1 MLSLF
6 HSCCSGPKK
15 PGEICVI
22 IRFYIKR
29 DYASLVRND
38 WLRKGGM
45 DPPWSQAAQEAS
57 LSSHHPSW
65 KPLLISKCHKF
76 HSPLSPGALTMG
88 GEGRREKKSRGGR
101 WSSLSLFFFFLRGK
115 IDVGSSLSSICSELN
130 PFDRFKSFS
139 STWNGSTGRNKQ
151 VVNSPRPHYVLIFD
165 TLSAD
170 ILLSVICWAW
180 HNQKSHYM
188 VLLCRPKLTTVNAA
202 ALNWSI
208 IPVFP
213 LPPGTAYELMRC
225 QQRCHVFIHSI
236 SLSNNKKRKTQRN

>member
-1 MLSLF
+1 MPQVSL
-6 HSCCSGPKK
+6 PA
-15 PGEICVI
+15 VT
-22 IRFYIKR
+22 
-29 DYASLVRND
+29 
-38 WLRKGGM
+38 W
-45 DPPWSQAAQEAS
+45 
-57 LSSHHPSW
+57 SSHH
-65 KPLLISKCHKF
+65 
-76 HSPLSPGALTMG
+76 GR
-88 GEGRREKKSRGGR
+88 RREKGKKEQRR
-101 WSSLSLFFFFLRGK
+101 KMKLSFSVFFLRGK

-151 VVNSPRPHYVLIFD
+151 VVNSPRLHYVLIFD